1 MRSKKTQR
9 RVLEE
14 AKLAYSAL
22 MKCYPFT
29 TDDLDGEEWRE
40 YPNYGGGDYR
50 ISTFG
55 RIKSLKNGHVKIL
68 KPWLRGEYMQIEF
81 CQDGVQKTFQ
91 VNRLVAETFIPNS
104 DNLPEVNH
112 ISANKLDNSVGNLEW
127 VDHAQNMQHAANMG
141 LTKSFQGE
149 DNPRAKLTN
158 EQIVYI
164 RENPDNLTGKELAKM
179 FRVSPIAISDIQT
192 GKTYKNVGGE
202 IRKTKRK
209 RTPDEIRA
217 KIRAEY
223 KPGVRGCGLQ
233 ALAKKYGLSTATV
246 YDIIKKGDS

>member
-164 RENPDNLTGKELAKM
+164 RENPDGLTGVELAKKFGIM
-179 FRVSPIAISDIQT
+179 PVIISNIQT

-233 ALAKKYGLSTATV
+233 ALAKKYGLNQSTIH
-246 YDIIKKGDS
+246 DIIHEGDS